1 MTQILV
7 DRTMRDKMLQSV
19 DGAEFVDDT
28 GKFLGTYVPPLP
40 PSYDPS
46 WRPPPLSGE
55 ELQRALAGPYYSTEE
70 VLEHLRSL

>member
-7 DRTMRDKMLQSV
+7 DRTMREKMLQSAN
-19 DGAEFVDDT
+19 GAEFVDDS
-28 GKFLGTYVPPLP
+28 GAFLGIYVPSLP

-46 WRPPPLSGE
+46 WRPPPLSEE
-55 ELQRALAGPYYSTEE
+55 ELQRALAGPRYSTEE